1 MVRDEAEHKGDS
13 GAGGFGAR
21 RRGHAEGVR
30 IDIAVDGAI
39 SSVVFEKPGVL
50 NALAPED
57 LPRLAW
63 ALRDAGARPG
73 VRVLVVRGAGGAFSA
88 GDDLKATADLD
99 LDAWRTVVEGFHE
112 LTRAALALEVPVIA
126 SIDGVCVGGA
136 FEFVCSCDLRV
147 ATSRSRFAC
156 PEVGI
161 GLAISNAAT
170 VLLPRLCGAGY
181 ASELMLTGRLIG
193 AQEAFDNGLLN
204 GVVESVHLESTT
216 RALAEEIASRAPL
229 AVRATKRLLVE
240 GLGEA
245 VEAAMARETE
255 ALVRLAST
263 ADMREGFAAFREK
276 RSPSFSGE

>member
-1 MVRDEAEHKGDS
+1 
-13 GAGGFGAR
+13 
-21 RRGHAEGVR
+21 VR
-30 IDIAVDGAI
+30 IDVSVDGAVA
-39 SSVVFEKPGVL
+39 SVVFEKPGVL

-57 LPRLAW
+57 LPRLAG
-63 ALRDAGARPG
+63 ALREAGGRPG

-88 GDDLKATADLD
+88 GDDLKATAGLD
-99 LDAWRTVVEGFHE
+99 PETWRSVVEGFHE
-112 LTRAALALEVPVIA
+112 LTRVALALEVPVIA
-126 SIDGVCVGGA
+126 AIDGVCVGGA
-136 FEFVCSCDLRV
+136 FEFACSCDLRV
-147 ATSRSRFAC
+147 ATTRSRFAC

-161 GLAISNAAT
+161 GLVISNAST
-170 VLLPRLCGAGY
+170 VLMPRLCGAGY
-181 ASELMLTGRLIG
+181 AAELMLTGRLIG

-204 GVVESVHLESTT
+204 AVVESVHLESTT
-216 RALAEEIASRAPL
+216 HALAEEIASRAPL